1 MRVRSCVSE
10 QTQTDPETNPETTE
24 PTELTEADIH
34 RLEQQRRENRDAV
47 IALGFNPYGQ
57 RCDGL
62 MTLAQAHAAYDE
74 GADHANKE
82 STQARKQAKR
92 DNPQLP
98 DADLPAVTDTRP
110 IVRVAGRVVLSRDNG
125 KLVWL
130 NLRDHSSDSFQIAVS
145 KRDCDENGFSLAKLL
160 DNGDIIIAQGPL
172 TKTNTGEVTC
182 WASTLEP
189 ASKCLVPPP
198 EKRLGLQDPDARYR
212 QRYIDM
218 WSNPDTTRTLMLR
231 SKLMSAMRR
240 YLERNDFV
248 EVETPV
254 LQTQAGGAA
263 AKPFFTHMNALHLD
277 LSLRIAP
284 ELYLKRLLVGGM
296 PRVFE
301 VSRNFRNEGLDK
313 SHNPEFTS
321 LEVYQAFGNY
331 ETMMMLTEGL
341 IRELAQLAASEQGIN
356 PASMPFGDL
365 LIDYE
370 RPFEKVTYGELF
382 QQAMGFS
389 MGDMDKVRA
398 ACEVRGMKTN
408 AEDGTA
414 IADIFLVNEL
424 FEGVAEHRIDPA
436 RPTFVLDYPASLSPL
451 TRPKPGTEQDPV
463 PLADRWDLFI
473 GGMEIGPAYTEL
485 NDPDIQAQKFR
496 EQLAGVDIEESTF
509 RSFDEDF
516 VNALKV
522 GMPPAGG
529 LGLGMDRLVM
539 LLGNQRTI
547 RDVLPFPMMRPL
559 RPAGTEDQPGDQPGP
574 NAENDGSDNNAGS

>member
-1 MRVRSCVSE
+1 
-10 QTQTDPETNPETTE
+10 
-24 PTELTEADIH
+24 
-34 RLEQQRRENRDAV
+34 
-47 IALGFNPYGQ
+47 
-57 RCDGL
+57 
-62 MTLAQAHAAYDE
+62 
-74 GADHANKE
+74 
-82 STQARKQAKR
+82 
-92 DNPQLP
+92 
-98 DADLPAVTDTRP
+98 
-110 IVRVAGRVVLSRDNG
+110 
-125 KLVWL
+125 
-130 NLRDHSSDSFQIAVS
+130 
-145 KRDCDENGFSLAKLL
+145 ENGFKLAKLL

-218 WSNPDTTRTLMLR
+218 WSNPDTTRTLLLR

-240 YLERNDFV
+240 YLETNEFV

-331 ETMMMLTEGL
+331 ETMLMLTEGL
-341 IRELAQLAASEQGIN
+341 IQELAQLAASEQGIS
-356 PASMPFGDL
+356 AAAMPFGEW

-370 RPFEKVTYGELF
+370 KPFEQITYAELF
-382 QQAMGFS
+382 EKAMGFS
-389 MGDMDKVRA
+389 MGDMDKVRDACA
-398 ACEVRGMKTN
+398 ARGLKTKS
-408 AEDGTA
+408 EDGTP

-424 FEGVAEHRIDPA
+424 FEGVAEDLIDPA

-451 TRPKPGTEQDPV
+451 TRPKAGTESDPV
-463 PLADRWDLFI
+463 PLAERWDLFI

-485 NDPDIQAQKFR
+485 NDPDVQAQKFK
-496 EQLAGVDIEESTF
+496 EQLAGVDDEESTF

-547 RDVLPFPMMRPL
+547 RDVLPFPMMKPL
-559 RPAGTEDQPGDQPGP
+559 RPGPAATQED
-574 NAENDGSDNNAGS
+574 ESESSDH

>member
-1 MRVRSCVSE
+1 MSE
-10 QTQTDPETNPETTE
+10 QTNIESERVDESPE
-24 PTELTEADIH
+24 LSEADIH
-34 RLEQQRRENRDAV
+34 RLELQRRENRDAV
-47 IALGFNPYGQ
+47 RMLGFNPYGQ
-57 RCDGL
+57 RSDAL
-62 MTLAQAHAAYDE
+62 MTLAQAHAAFDE
-74 GADHANKE
+74 GADLENKE

-92 DNPQLP
+92 DTP
-98 DADLPAVTDTRP
+98 DTPESELPAIVDQRP

-125 KLVWL
+125 KLIWL
-130 NLRDHSSDSFQIAVS
+130 NLRDHTNDSFQIAVS
-145 KRDCDENGFSLAKLL
+145 KRDCDENGFKLAKLL

-218 WSNPDTTRTLMLR
+218 WSNPDTTRTLLLR

-240 YLERNDFV
+240 YLETNEFV

-331 ETMMMLTEGL
+331 ETMLMLTEGL
-341 IRELAQLAASEQGIN
+341 IQELAQLAASEQGIS
-356 PASMPFGDL
+356 AAAMPFGEW

-370 RPFEKVTYGELF
+370 KPFEQITYAELF
-382 QQAMGFS
+382 EKAMGFS
-389 MGDMDKVRA
+389 MGDMDKVRDACA
-398 ACEVRGMKTN
+398 ARGLKTKSE
-408 AEDGTA
+408 AGTP

-424 FEGVAEHRIDPA
+424 FEGVAEDLIDPA

-451 TRPKPGTEQDPV
+451 TRPKAGTESDPV
-463 PLADRWDLFI
+463 PLAERWDLFI

-485 NDPDIQAQKFR
+485 NDPDVQAQKFK
-496 EQLAGVDIEESTF
+496 EQLAGVDDEESTF

-547 RDVLPFPMMRPL
+547 RDVLPFPMMKPL
-559 RPAGTEDQPGDQPGP
+559 RPGPAATQED
-574 NAENDGSDNNAGS
+574 ESESSDH

>member
-1 MRVRSCVSE
+1 MRVRSWVSE
-10 QTQTDPETNPETTE
+10 QTQSNPASNHDETQTTE
-24 PTELTEADIH
+24 VDVH

-57 RCDGL
+57 RSDGL
-62 MTLAQAHAAYDE
+62 MTLAQAHDAYDE
-74 GADHANKE
+74 GADNANKE

-98 DADLPAVTDTRP
+98 EADLPEVADTRP
-110 IVRVAGRVVLSRDNG
+110 IARVAGRVVLSRDNG

-130 NLRDHSSDSFQIAVS
+130 NLRDHSNDSFQIAVS
-145 KRDCDENGFSLAKLL
+145 KRDCDENGFKLAKLL
-160 DNGDIIIAQGPL
+160 DNGDIVIAQGPL

-182 WASTLEP
+182 WASALEP

-212 QRYIDM
+212 QRYVDM
-218 WSNPDTTRTLMLR
+218 WSNPETTRTLMLR

-240 YLERNDFV
+240 YLEREDFV

-331 ETMMMLTEGL
+331 ETMLMLTEGL
-341 IRELAQLAASEQGIN
+341 IRELAQIAASEQGIN
-356 PASMPFGDL
+356 AAAMPFGDL

-370 RPFEKVTYGELF
+370 RSFEKITYSELF
-382 QQAMGFS
+382 QQALGFS
-389 MGDMDKVRA
+389 IGDIDKARA
-398 ACEVRGMKTN
+398 ACEARGIKTKGK
-408 AEDGTA
+408 DGSP
-414 IADIFLVNEL
+414 IADIFLINEL
-424 FEGVAEHRIDPA
+424 FEEVAEHKIDPA
-436 RPTFVLDYPASLSPL
+436 RPTFVMDYPASLSPL
-451 TRPKPGTEQDPV
+451 TRPKPGTEHDPV

-485 NDPDIQAQKFR
+485 NDPDVQAQKFR
-496 EQLAGVDIEESTF
+496 EQLAGVDDEESTF
-509 RSFDEDF
+509 RTFDEDF

-529 LGLGMDRLVM
+529 LGLGMDRIVM
-539 LLGNQRTI
+539 LLGNQRSI

-559 RPAGTEDQPGDQPGP
+559 RPDATTE
-574 NAENDGSDNNAGS
+574 ENTNTNPPA

>member
-1 MRVRSCVSE
+1 MRVRSGVSE
-10 QTQTDPETNPETTE
+10 HTNTESESIPENHELGE
-24 PTELTEADIH
+24 QAELTEADMH
-34 RLEQQRRENRDAV
+34 RLEQQRRDNCDAV
-47 IALGFNPYGQ
+47 RALGFNPYGQ
-57 RCDGL
+57 RSDGL

-74 GADHANKE
+74 SADQANKD
-82 STQARKQAKR
+82 SGQARKQAKR

-98 DADLPAVTDTRP
+98 DADLPPVADTRP

-130 NLRDHSSDSFQIAVS
+130 NLRDHTNDSFQIAVS
-145 KRDCDENGFSLAKLL
+145 KRDCDEKGFELAKLL

-182 WASTLEP
+182 WASALEP

-212 QRYIDM
+212 QRYVDM

-240 YLERNDFV
+240 YLESNDFV

-341 IRELAQLAASEQGIN
+341 IRELAQLAASEQGIS
-356 PASMPFGDL
+356 AAAMPFGDL

-370 RPFEKVTYGELF
+370 RSFEKVTYGELF
-382 QQAMGFS
+382 QQALGFT
-389 MGDMDKVRA
+389 MGDMEKVRA
-398 ACEVRGMKTN
+398 ACSARGMKTKG
-408 AEDGTA
+408 EDGTP
-414 IADIFLVNEL
+414 IAEILLVNEL
-424 FEGVAEHRIDPA
+424 FEGVAESKIDPS
-436 RPTFVLDYPASLSPL
+436 RPTFVMDYPASLSPL
-451 TRPKPGTEQDPV
+451 TRPKPGTESDPV

-485 NDPDIQAQKFR
+485 NDPDIQAMKFK
-496 EQLAGVDIEESTF
+496 EQLAGVDDEESTF
-509 RSFDEDF
+509 RTFDEDF

-559 RPAGTEDQPGDQPGP
+559 RTPGSGHSDTAPAADPQ
-574 NAENDGSDNNAGS
+574 A

>member
-1 MRVRSCVSE
+1 MRVRSCVTEHNHE
-10 QTQTDPETNPETTE
+10 QNEETV
-24 PTELTEADIH
+24 LSAQEAEQEMH
-34 RLEQQRRENRDAV
+34 RLEQQRRENREAV
-47 IALGFNPYGQ
+47 RGLGFNPYGH

-62 MTLAQAHAAYDE
+62 LTLAEAHASYDE
-74 GADHANKE
+74 SADNENKD
-82 STQARKQAKR
+82 SNQARKQAKR
-92 DNPQLP
+92 DNPQL
-98 DADLPAVTDTRP
+98 AEEDLPAIVDGRP
-110 IVRVAGRVVLSRDNG
+110 VVRVAGRVVLSRDNG

-130 NLRDHSSDSFQIAVS
+130 NLRDHTNDSFQIAVS
-145 KRDCDENGFSLAKLL
+145 KRDCEEKGFQLAKLL
-160 DNGDIIIAQGPL
+160 DNGDIVIAQGPL

-182 WASTLEP
+182 WASALEP

-198 EKRLGLQDPDARYR
+198 EKRLGLQDPDMRYR
-212 QRYIDM
+212 QRYVDM

-231 SKLMSAMRR
+231 SRLMSAMRR
-240 YLERNDFV
+240 YLEANDFV

-284 ELYLKRLLVGGM
+284 ELFLKRLLVGGM

-331 ETMMMLTEGL
+331 ETMMELTEGL
-341 IRELAQLAASEQGIN
+341 IRDLAQIAAGEQGIS
-356 PASMPFGDL
+356 PDAMPFGDL
-365 LIDYE
+365 IIDYQK
-370 RPFEKVTYGELF
+370 PFEKITYAQLF
-382 QQAMGFS
+382 EKAMGFS
-389 MGDMDKVRA
+389 MGDIEKVRG
-398 ACEVRGMKTN
+398 ACESRGYKTKG
-408 AEDGTA
+408 EDGSP

-424 FEGVAEHRIDPA
+424 FEEVAEKLIDPA
-436 RPTFVLDYPASLSPL
+436 RPTFVMDYPASLSPL

-496 EQLAGVDIEESTF
+496 EQLAGVDDEESTF
-509 RSFDEDF
+509 RTFDEDF

-529 LGLGMDRLVM
+529 LGLGMDRIVM

-559 RPAGTEDQPGDQPGP
+559 NNTGAAQASEEPAPG
-574 NAENDGSDNNAGS
+574 

>member
-1 MRVRSCVSE
+1 VRVRSCVTEHTQE
-10 QTQTDPETNPETTE
+10 QNEEIVLDAQ
-24 PTELTEADIH
+24 EAAAEIH
-34 RLEQQRRENRDAV
+34 RLEQQRRENREGV
-47 IALGFNPYGQ
+47 RELGLNPYGF
-57 RCDGL
+57 RADGL
-62 MTLAQAHAAYDE
+62 VTLMNAHASYDE
-74 GADHANKE
+74 AADDANKE
-82 STQARKQAKR
+82 STKALKQAQKQAREDKVDLAE
-92 DNPQLP
+92 
-98 DADLPAVTDTRP
+98 ADLPEIVDDRP
-110 IVRVAGRVVLSRDNG
+110 VVRVAGRVVLSRDNG

-130 NLRDHSSDSFQIAVS
+130 NLRDHTSDSFQIAIS
-145 KRDCDENGFSLAKLL
+145 KRDCDERGFALAKLL
-160 DNGDIIIAQGPL
+160 DNGDIVIAEGPL
-172 TKTNTGEVTC
+172 TKTNTGEITC

-198 EKRLGLQDPDARYR
+198 EKRLGLQDPDMRYR
-212 QRYIDM
+212 QRYVDM

-240 YLERNDFV
+240 YLERHDFV

-263 AKPFFTHMNALHLD
+263 ARPFFTHMNALHLD

-331 ETMMMLTEGL
+331 ETMLELTEGL
-341 IRELAQLAASEQGIN
+341 IRELAQLAANEQGIAPN
-356 PASMPFGDL
+356 AMPFGDL
-365 LIDYE
+365 VIDYE
-370 RPFEKVTYGELF
+370 RAFDRVTYGDLF
-382 QQAMGFS
+382 ERVLGFS
-389 MGDMDKVRA
+389 MGDTDKVRG
-398 ACEVRGMKTN
+398 ACEARGLKTKS
-408 AEDGTA
+408 EDGTP

-424 FEGVAEHRIDPA
+424 FEAVAEPTIDPA

-485 NDPDIQAQKFR
+485 NDPDVQAQKFR
-496 EQLAGVDIEESTF
+496 EQLSGVDDEESTF
-509 RSFDEDF
+509 RTFDEDF

-529 LGLGMDRLVM
+529 LGLGMDRIVM

-559 RPAGTEDQPGDQPGP
+559 RGTGGSSESSDTEPGD
-574 NAENDGSDNNAGS
+574 AE

>member
-1 MRVRSCVSE
+1 VTEHYQE
-10 QTQTDPETNPETTE
+10 QIDDVILDAQQAEE
-24 PTELTEADIH
+24 ELH

-47 IALGFNPYGQ
+47 DELGLNPYGQ
-57 RCDGL
+57 RTDGIL
-62 MTLAQAHAAYDE
+62 TLAHAHNAYDE
-74 GADHANKE
+74 IADEANKE
-82 STQARKQAKR
+82 STQARRQAKKE
-92 DNPQLP
+92 NQNLP
-98 DADLPAVTDTRP
+98 DEELPPLVDERP
-110 IVRVAGRVVLSRDNG
+110 VVRVAGRVVLSRDNG
-125 KLVWL
+125 RLVWL
-130 NLRDHSSDSFQIAVS
+130 NLRDHTNDSFQIAIS
-145 KRDCDENGFSLAKLL
+145 KKDCDEKGFQFAKLL
-160 DNGDIIIAQGPL
+160 DNGDIVIAEGPL
-172 TKTNTGEVTC
+172 TKTNTGEITC
-182 WASTLEP
+182 WASHLQP

-198 EKRLGLQDPDARYR
+198 EKRLGLQDPDMRYR

-218 WSNPDTTRTLMLR
+218 WSNPGTTRTLMLR

-240 YLERNDFV
+240 YLERHDFV

-263 AKPFFTHMNALHLD
+263 ARPFFTHMNALHLD

-284 ELYLKRLLVGGM
+284 ELFLKRLLVGGM
-296 PRVFE
+296 PKVFE

-331 ETMMMLTEGL
+331 ETMMELTEGL
-341 IRELAQLAASEQGIN
+341 IRELAQLAASEQGID
-356 PASMPFGDL
+356 SSQMPFGEL

-370 RPFEKVTYGELF
+370 KPFERITYAELF
-382 QQAMGFS
+382 EQALGFS
-389 MGDMDKVRA
+389 IGEMEKVRA
-398 ACEVRGMKTN
+398 ECAKRGYKTKS
-408 AEDGTA
+408 EDGTP

-424 FEGVAEHRIDPA
+424 FEEVAEAKIDPA
-436 RPTFVLDYPASLSPL
+436 RPTFVMDYPASLSPL
-451 TRPKPGTEQDPV
+451 TRPKHGTENDPV

-496 EQLAGVDIEESTF
+496 EQLAGVDDEESTF

-529 LGLGMDRLVM
+529 LGLGMDRIVM

-547 RDVLPFPMMRPL
+547 RDVLPFPMMKPL
-559 RPAGTEDQPGDQPGP
+559 GATEARKPDHEA
-574 NAENDGSDNNAGS
+574 AE

>member
-1 MRVRSCVSE
+1 VSE
-10 QTQTDPETNPETTE
+10 QPQEHHEETV
-24 PTELTEADIH
+24 LDAQEAAAEIH

-47 IALGFNPYGQ
+47 CELGLNPYGQ
-57 RCDGL
+57 RSDGL
-62 MTLAQAHAAYDE
+62 LTLAQAHEAYDE
-74 GADHANKE
+74 GADNANKD
-82 STQARKQAKR
+82 STQAHKQAKR
-92 DNPQLP
+92 DNPDLP
-98 DADLPAVTDTRP
+98 EADLPPVVDTRP

-130 NLRDHSSDSFQIAVS
+130 NLRDHTSDSFQIAIS
-145 KRDCDENGFSLAKLL
+145 KRDCEDKGFQLAKLL
-160 DNGDIIIAQGPL
+160 DNGDIVIAQGPL
-172 TKTNTGEVTC
+172 TKTKTGEVTC

-198 EKRLGLQDPDARYR
+198 EKRLGLQDPDMRYR
-212 QRYIDM
+212 QRYVDM
-218 WSNPDTTRTLMLR
+218 WSNPGTTRTLLLR

-240 YLERNDFV
+240 YLEGEDFV

-263 AKPFFTHMNALHLD
+263 ARPFFTHMNALHLD

-284 ELYLKRLLVGGM
+284 ELFLKRLLVGGM

-321 LEVYQAFGNY
+321 LEVYQAYGNY
-331 ETMMMLTEGL
+331 ETMRELTEGL
-341 IRELAQLAASEQGIN
+341 IRELAQIAAKEQGIN
-356 PASMPFGDL
+356 AASMPFGDL

-370 RPFEKVTYGELF
+370 KPFDRVTYAELF
-382 QQAMGFS
+382 EQALGFS
-389 MGDMDKVRA
+389 MGDMDKVRD
-398 ACEVRGMKTN
+398 ACVARGFKTKS
-408 AEDGTA
+408 EDGTP

-424 FEGVAEHRIDPA
+424 FEEVAEPTIDPA

-463 PLADRWDLFI
+463 PLAERWDLFI
-473 GGMEIGPAYTEL
+473 GGMEIGPSYTEL

-496 EQLAGVDIEESTF
+496 EQLAGVDDEESTF
-509 RSFDEDF
+509 RTFDEDF

-529 LGLGMDRLVM
+529 LGLGMDRIVM

-559 RPAGTEDQPGDQPGP
+559 GGGGEP
-574 NAENDGSDNNAGS
+574 NASETDEGVEEEAT

>member
-1 MRVRSCVSE
+1 MRVRSWVSDQQDQNEPSNQSE
-10 QTQTDPETNPETTE
+10 QLSEQEARA
-24 PTELTEADIH
+24 ELH

-47 IALGFNPYGQ
+47 RALGFNPYGQ
-57 RCDGL
+57 RSDGL
-62 MTLAQAHAAYDE
+62 MTLAQAHGAYSAS
-74 GADHANKE
+74 ADQEQKD

-98 DADLPAVTDTRP
+98 DEDLPQINDTRP

-130 NLRDHSSDSFQIAVS
+130 NLRDHTNDSFQIAVS
-145 KRDCDENGFSLAKLL
+145 KRDCDDRGFELAKLL

-172 TKTNTGEVTC
+172 TMTNTGEVTC

-212 QRYIDM
+212 QRYVDM

-231 SKLMSAMRR
+231 SRLMSAMRR
-240 YLERNDFV
+240 FLEAQDFV

-331 ETMMMLTEGL
+331 ETMMMIAEGL
-341 IRELAQLAASEQGIN
+341 IRELAQLAASEQGIS
-356 PASMPFGDL
+356 ASAMPFGDL

-370 RPFEKVTYGELF
+370 RPFEKVTYNDLF
-382 QQAMGFS
+382 HQALGFS
-389 MGDMDKVRA
+389 MGDIEKVRA
-398 ACEVRGMKTN
+398 ACATRGIKTKG
-408 AEDGTA
+408 EDGSA
-414 IADIFLVNEL
+414 IAEIFLINEL
-424 FEGVAEHRIDPA
+424 FERVAEENIDPA

-451 TRPKPGTEQDPV
+451 TRPKAGTESEPV

-496 EQLAGVDIEESTF
+496 EQLAGVDDEESTF
-509 RSFDEDF
+509 RTFDEDF

-559 RPAGTEDQPGDQPGP
+559 RPAGAIATESSEPS
-574 NAENDGSDNNAGS
+574 E

>member
-1 MRVRSCVSE
+1 MRVRSCVTDHPKE
-10 QTQTDPETNPETTE
+10 QNEEIVLSAQEAEQ
-24 PTELTEADIH
+24 ELH
-34 RLEQQRRENRDAV
+34 RLEQQRRDNREAV
-47 IALGFNPYGQ
+47 RELGFNPYGQ
-57 RCDGL
+57 RSDGL

-82 STQARKQAKR
+82 SSQARKQAKR

-98 DADLPAVTDTRP
+98 DADLPAETDTRP

-130 NLRDHSSDSFQIAVS
+130 NLRDHSNDSFQIAVS
-145 KRDCDENGFSLAKLL
+145 KRDCDEKGFALAKLL
-160 DNGDIIIAQGPL
+160 DNGDIVIAQGPL

-240 YLERNDFV
+240 YLERHDFV

-331 ETMMMLTEGL
+331 ETMMELTEGL
-341 IRELAQLAASEQGIN
+341 VRELAQLAASEQGIS
-356 PASMPFGDL
+356 ASAMPFGDL
-365 LIDYE
+365 IIDYE
-370 RPFEKVTYGELF
+370 KPFERITYAQLF
-382 QQAMGFS
+382 EKALGFS
-389 MGDMDKVRA
+389 MGDMDKVRG
-398 ACEVRGMKTN
+398 ACEARHFKTKG
-408 AEDGTA
+408 EDGSA

-424 FEGVAEHRIDPA
+424 FEEVAEKLIDPA
-436 RPTFVLDYPASLSPL
+436 RPTFVMDYPASLSPL

-496 EQLAGVDIEESTF
+496 EQLAGVDDEESTF
-509 RSFDEDF
+509 RTFDEDF

-559 RPAGTEDQPGDQPGP
+559 NQGGANTEPQPESIVHD
-574 NAENDGSDNNAGS
+574 ER

>member
-1 MRVRSCVSE
+1 MRVRSRVSD
-10 QTQTDPETNPETTE
+10 QTKIESEANPESNE
-24 PTELTEADIH
+24 PVELTQEDIH
-34 RLEQQRRENRDAV
+34 RLEQQRRANRDAV
-47 IALGFNPYGQ
+47 RELGFNPYGQ
-57 RCDGL
+57 RSDGL
-62 MTLAQAHAAYDE
+62 LTLAQAHEAYDE
-74 GADHANKE
+74 DADLANKE

-98 DADLPAVTDTRP
+98 DADLPAVRDTRP

-130 NLRDHSSDSFQIAVS
+130 NLRDHSNDSFQIAVS
-145 KRDCDENGFSLAKLL
+145 KRDCDENGFALAKLL

-212 QRYIDM
+212 QRYVDM

-240 YLERNDFV
+240 YLERHDFV

-341 IRELAQLAASEQGIN
+341 IRELAQLAASEQGIS
-356 PASMPFGDL
+356 ASGMPFGDL
-365 LIDYE
+365 LIDYD
-370 RPFEKVTYGELF
+370 RSFDKVTYSELF

-389 MGDMDKVRA
+389 IGDMDKVRA
-398 ACEVRGMKTN
+398 ACEARGMKTKS
-408 AEDGTA
+408 EDGSA

-424 FEGVAEHRIDPA
+424 FESVAEAKIDPA

-451 TRPKPGTEQDPV
+451 TRPKPGTETDPV

-485 NDPDIQAQKFR
+485 NDPDVQAMKFK
-496 EQLAGVDIEESTF
+496 EQLAGVDDEESTF

-559 RPAGTEDQPGDQPGP
+559 RAS
-574 NAENDGSDNNAGS
+574 GSDAAGQETSDES

>member
-1 MRVRSCVSE
+1 MPRPTHSERVRSRVSE
-10 QTQTDPETNPETTE
+10 QTNIDSQANPETTE
-24 PTELTEADIH
+24 PVERSAEDTH
-34 RLEQQRRENRDAV
+34 RLVQQRRTNCASVRD
-47 IALGFNPYGQ
+47 LGFNPYGQ
-57 RCDGL
+57 RSDGL
-62 MTLAQAHAAYDE
+62 MTLAQAHAGYDG

-82 STQARKQAKR
+82 SNQARKQAKR

-98 DADLPAVTDTRP
+98 DADLPPLVDTRP

-130 NLRDHSSDSFQIAVS
+130 NLRDHTNDSFQIAVS
-145 KRDCDENGFSLAKLL
+145 KRDCDEKGFALSKLL

-182 WASTLEP
+182 WATALEP

-212 QRYIDM
+212 QRYVDM
-218 WSNPDTTRTLMLR
+218 WSNPDTTRTLLLR

-240 YLERNDFV
+240 YLERQDFV

-321 LEVYQAFGNY
+321 VEVYQAFGNY
-331 ETMMMLTEGL
+331 ETMMMIAEGL
-341 IRELAQLAASEQGIN
+341 IRELAQLAAGEQKISAG
-356 PASMPFGDL
+356 AMPFGDL
-365 LIDYE
+365 LIDYK
-370 RPFEKVTYGELF
+370 RAFEKVTYAELF
-382 QQAMGFS
+382 QRAMGFS
-389 MGDMDKVRA
+389 MGDMDKVRS
-398 ACEVRGMKTN
+398 ACEARAIKTKG
-408 AEDGTA
+408 EDGSP

-424 FEGVAEHRIDPA
+424 FERVAEAQIDPA
-436 RPTFVLDYPASLSPL
+436 RPTFVMDYPASLSPL
-451 TRPKPGTEQDPV
+451 TRPKAGTESDPV
-463 PLADRWDLFI
+463 PLAERWDLFI

-496 EQLAGVDIEESTF
+496 EQLAGVDDEESTF

-559 RPAGTEDQPGDQPGP
+559 RATDAGT
-574 NAENDGSDNNAGS
+574 AAGASEES

>member
-1 MRVRSCVSE
+1 MRVRSRVSE
-10 QTQTDPETNPETTE
+10 QTEQQNDEVV
-24 PTELTEADIH
+24 LDAQEAAAEIH
-34 RLEQQRRENRDAV
+34 RLEQQRRENRESV
-47 IALGFNPYGQ
+47 RGLGFNPYGQ
-57 RCDGL
+57 RADGL
-62 MTLAQAHAAYDE
+62 MTLAQAHDAYDE
-74 GADHANKE
+74 AADTENKDT
-82 STQARKQAKR
+82 TQAHKQAKR
-92 DNPQLP
+92 DNPGLP
-98 DADLPAVTDTRP
+98 DADLPPVVDARP

-130 NLRDHSSDSFQIAVS
+130 NLRDHTSDSFQIAIS
-145 KRDCDENGFSLAKLL
+145 KRDCDENGFQLAKLL
-160 DNGDIIIAQGPL
+160 DNGDLVIAQGPL
-172 TKTNTGEVTC
+172 TKTKTGEITC

-198 EKRLGLQDPDARYR
+198 EKRLGLQDPDMRYR
-212 QRYIDM
+212 QRYVDM
-218 WSNPDTTRTLMLR
+218 WSNPDTTRTLLLR

-240 YLERNDFV
+240 HLERHDFV

-263 AKPFFTHMNALHLD
+263 ARPFFTHMNALHLD

-321 LEVYQAFGNY
+321 LEVYQAYGNY
-331 ETMMMLTEGL
+331 ETMLELTEGL
-341 IRELAQLAASEQGIN
+341 IRELAQIAASEQGISSS
-356 PASMPFGDL
+356 AMPFGEL

-370 RPFEKVTYGELF
+370 KPFERITYSELF
-382 QQAMGFS
+382 EKALGFS
-389 MGDMDKVRA
+389 VGDMEKVRA
-398 ACEVRGMKTN
+398 ACEARGFRTKS
-408 AEDGTA
+408 EDGTA

-424 FEGVAEHRIDPA
+424 FEEVAEPTIDPA

-451 TRPKPGTEQDPV
+451 TRPKAGTEQDPV

-485 NDPDIQAQKFR
+485 NDPDVQAQKFR
-496 EQLAGVDIEESTF
+496 EQLAGVDDEESTF

-529 LGLGMDRLVM
+529 LGLGMDRIVM

-547 RDVLPFPMMRPL
+547 RDVLPFPMMKPL
-559 RPAGTEDQPGDQPGP
+559 ASASGQQDAPQ
-574 NAENDGSDNNAGS
+574 AENEE

>member
-1 MRVRSCVSE
+1 MSE
-10 QTQTDPETNPETTE
+10 HPQTDAANEINSPDSGPELSPEQAAAE
-24 PTELTEADIH
+24 VH
-34 RLEQQRRENRDAV
+34 RLEQQRRDKRDSV
-47 IALGFNPYGQ
+47 RELGFDPYGQ
-57 RCDGL
+57 RSDAL
-62 MTLAQAHAAYDE
+62 MTLAQAHEGYDE
-74 GADHANKE
+74 GADKANKE
-82 STQARKQAKR
+82 STQARKQARR

-98 DADLPAVTDTRP
+98 DADLPPVVDTRP

-125 KLVWL
+125 KLIWL
-130 NLRDHSSDSFQIAVS
+130 NLRDHTSDSFQIAVS
-145 KRDCDENGFSLAKLL
+145 KRDCDEKGFALAKLL
-160 DNGDIIIAQGPL
+160 DNGDIVIAQGPL

-182 WASTLEP
+182 WATALEP

-218 WSNPDTTRTLMLR
+218 WSNPETTRTLLLR

-240 YLERNDFV
+240 YLEDQDFV

-321 LEVYQAFGNY
+321 LEVYQAYGNY
-331 ETMMMLTEGL
+331 ETMLQLTEGL
-341 IRELAQLAASEQGIN
+341 IRELAHLAAGEQGIS
-356 PASMPFGDL
+356 ATAMPFGEL
-365 LIDYE
+365 LIDYDK
-370 RPFEKVTYGELF
+370 PFERVTYAELF
-382 QQAMGFS
+382 EKAMGFT
-389 MGDMDKVRA
+389 MADMDKVRA
-398 ACEVRGMKTN
+398 ACADRGLKIKG
-408 AEDGTA
+408 EDGSP
-414 IADIFLVNEL
+414 IADILLVNEL
-424 FEGVAEHRIDPA
+424 FEVVAEGLIDPS

-451 TRPKPGTEQDPV
+451 TKPKIGTEGDPV
-463 PLADRWDLFI
+463 PLAERWDLFI

-496 EQLAGVDIEESTF
+496 EQLAGVDDEESTF
-509 RSFDEDF
+509 RTFDEDF

-529 LGLGMDRLVM
+529 LGLGMDRIVM

-559 RPAGTEDQPGDQPGP
+559 RQPGSGAHSDG
-574 NAENDGSDNNAGS
+574 AEAQAEP

>member
-1 MRVRSCVSE
+1 MVRVRSRVSE
-10 QTQTDPETNPETTE
+10 QNKNESDVNPETGE
-24 PTELTEADIH
+24 PVELSEADMH
-34 RLEQQRRENRDAV
+34 RLEQQRRDNRDAV
-47 IALGFNPYGQ
+47 SELGFNPYGH
-57 RCDGL
+57 RSDGL
-62 MTLAQAHAAYDE
+62 MTLAQARDAYDE
-74 GADHANKE
+74 GADLANKE
-82 STQARKQAKR
+82 TTQARKQAKR

-98 DADLPAVTDTRP
+98 DADLPEVSDTRP
-110 IVRVAGRVVLSRDNG
+110 IVRVAGRIVLSRDNG

-130 NLRDHSSDSFQIAVS
+130 NLRDHTNDSFQIAVS
-145 KRDCDENGFSLAKLL
+145 KRDCDEKGFALSKLI

-218 WSNPDTTRTLMLR
+218 WSNPDTTRTLLLR

-240 YLERNDFV
+240 YLERQDFV

-331 ETMMMLTEGL
+331 ETMMMIAEGL

-356 PASMPFGDL
+356 AAAMPFGEL
-365 LIDYE
+365 LIDYD
-370 RPFEKVTYGELF
+370 RPFEKVTYGDLF
-382 QQAMGFS
+382 HQALGFS

-398 ACEVRGMKTN
+398 ACEARSMKTKG
-408 AEDGTA
+408 EDGSP

-424 FEGVAEHRIDPA
+424 FERVAEAQIDPA

-451 TRPKPGTEQDPV
+451 TRPKPGTESDPV

-485 NDPDIQAQKFR
+485 NDPDIQAQKFK
-496 EQLAGVDIEESTF
+496 EQLAGVDDEESTF
-509 RSFDEDF
+509 RTFDEDF

-559 RPAGTEDQPGDQPGP
+559 RSAG
-574 NAENDGSDNNAGS
+574 AGSSVEDTSVEP

>member
-10 QTQTDPETNPETTE
+10 HKQTDTDLSNETPEQS
-24 PTELTEADIH
+24 EAEVH

-47 IALGFNPYGQ
+47 RALGFNPYGQ
-57 RCDGL
+57 RSDA
-62 MTLAQAHAAYDE
+62 MVTLAQAHTAFDE
-74 GADHANKE
+74 GADQANKE
-82 STQARKQAKR
+82 STQARKQAKK
-92 DNPQLP
+92 DNSQLS
-98 DADLPAVTDTRP
+98 DADLPVVVDARP

-130 NLRDHSSDSFQIAVS
+130 NLRDHTNDSFQIAVS
-145 KRDCDENGFSLAKLL
+145 KRDCDEKGFQLAKLL
-160 DNGDIIIAQGPL
+160 DNGDIVIAHGPL

-218 WSNPDTTRTLMLR
+218 WSNPETTRTLLLR

-240 YLERNDFV
+240 YLERHEFV

-284 ELYLKRLLVGGM
+284 ELFLKRLLVGGM

-331 ETMMMLTEGL
+331 ETMMELTEGL

-356 PASMPFGDL
+356 ADAMPFGDL
-365 LIDYE
+365 VIDYE
-370 RPFEKVTYGELF
+370 RSFEKITYSELF
-382 QQAMGFS
+382 QNALGFS
-389 MGDMDKVRA
+389 IGDIDKARA
-398 ACEVRGMKTN
+398 ACEARGIKTKGK
-408 AEDGTA
+408 DGTL

-424 FEGVAEHRIDPA
+424 FEEVAEHKIDPA
-436 RPTFVLDYPASLSPL
+436 RPTFVMDYPASLSPL
-451 TRPKPGTEQDPV
+451 TRPKQGTENDPV

-485 NDPDIQAQKFR
+485 NDPDIQAQKFE
-496 EQLAGVDIEESTF
+496 EQLAGVDDEESTF

-539 LLGNQRTI
+539 LLCNQRTI
-547 RDVLPFPMMRPL
+547 RDVLPFPMMKPL
-559 RPAGTEDQPGDQPGP
+559 RQGGVLGQDEELSIQED
-574 NAENDGSDNNAGS
+574 